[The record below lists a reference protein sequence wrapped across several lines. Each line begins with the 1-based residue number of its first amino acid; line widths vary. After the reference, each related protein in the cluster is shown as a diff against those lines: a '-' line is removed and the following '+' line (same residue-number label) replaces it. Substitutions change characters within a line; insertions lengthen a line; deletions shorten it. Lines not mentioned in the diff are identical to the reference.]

1 MPRPSKLQM
10 TVGEKA
16 AHTRKWRLAS
26 QLAHKKAKNAKTFT
40 KYILFQKGYK
50 CISLDSK
57 KGYEYKGIVDLI
69 AVRRDRKD
77 PDRLNVV
84 LIQVKGGSAKVS
96 RNELKRLRSAVKR
109 VKVSWN
115 TAEKPDKRV
124 RFRRKI

>member
-16 AHTRKWRLAS
+16 AHTRKWRRAS
-26 QLAHKKAKNAKTFT
+26 QLAHEKAKNAKTFT
-40 KYILFQKGYK
+40 KYILSQKGYK

-96 RNELKRLRSAVKR
+96 RDELKRLRLAVKQAR
-109 VKVSWN
+109 VSWN
-115 TAEKPDKRV
+115 TAEKPDKHA